1 MRSVRENLQL
11 SFIKQLLRT
20 PEGRRHL
27 LTQVADAEHTGE
39 ARVFDAMLAY
49 TKEDPSLA
57 RMIEKHRDDEVRH
70 EALFRACAIRQGVPP
85 RPVPTE
91 LGLMDA
97 LDRAVGFSERAI
109 VDGRGVMD
117 AYLVL
122 QVLEERA
129 VAQFDL
135 FIEAFREVDP
145 ETSRVFEE
153 VARDEARHLRYC
165 HAIARRYA
173 PDDAT
178 RAARLAEL
186 RAIEADITHANQIA
200 NLRYILAEGY
210 VDGALRRIA
219 LRAVGELAS
228 RAFGPPITPIA
239 RAEHALAA

>member
-1 MRSVRENLQL
+1 MRNVRDALHL
-11 SFIKQLLRT
+11 TFLRQLLRT

-39 ARVFDAMLAY
+39 ARVFDAMLDF
-49 TKEDPSLA
+49 TKDDEKLA
-57 RMIEKHRDDEVRH
+57 RTIAKHRDDEVRH
-70 EALFRACAIRQGVPP
+70 ERLFRACAERQGVPP
-85 RPVPTE
+85 REVPPE

-97 LDRAVGFSERAI
+97 LEARVGFSERAI

-135 FIEAFREVDP
+135 FIDAFREMDP
-145 ETSRVFEE
+145 ETARVFEE

-210 VDGALRRIA
+210 VDGAARRLA
-219 LRAVGELAS
+219 LRVLGEIAS
-228 RAFGPPITPIA
+228 RVSGPPFTPIA
-239 RAEHALAA
+239 RAERSLAA